1 MKMQSESEQHYLKL
15 EENMLEMEE
24 QRQRESCEFQL
35 QMMTLLCNQGQ
46 PKDTNST
53 RQPPG
58 PSFNYHPM
66 YSFTDDVDNNY
77 Q

>member
-1 MKMQSESEQHYLKL
+1 
-15 EENMLEMEE
+15 MLEIEE
-24 QRQRESCEFQL
+24 QRQSGEFQL
-35 QMMTLLCNQGQ
+35 QMMALLYNQRGQ
-46 PKDTNST
+46 AQDSNSS

-66 YSFTDDVDNNY
+66 YSFADNADEY